1 MKKSVNYTL
10 TLLLFIL
17 TGLLSCDDF
26 IEEDIEGEII
36 VLLAP
41 ANNLTTIQLTHTFW
55 WDWLEDAEQYNMQ
68 VVEGSFT
75 SVTQF
80 LLDTTVTRNKFD
92 FTLHPGTFQ
101 WRVKG
106 INNGSETYFTTFTIV
121 IDSSLD
127 ISSQQVI
134 LNSPTNNFI
143 TNNNNITFTWNNLL
157 NADDYLI
164 EIHEGNFTGNIV
176 FGPQIT
182 STTSFTTTLPEGIL
196 AWGVQARNA
205 TSNTSTAF
213 AIRTLTIDTTSP
225 NVVTLTAPP
234 DNATLS
240 NGIHTYSWT
249 QGVNTGTA
257 LTDAIFFYSDVSA
270 TNLIKS
276 AQAIGTSH
284 QDSLGVGVFY
294 WRVQS
299 TDAAG
304 NIGPMSN
311 IRKLTIQ

>member
-1 MKKSVNYTL
+1 MKKIVKYSIIS
-10 TLLLFIL
+10 LLLTAVIA
-17 TGLLSCDDF
+17 CNDF
-26 IEEDIEGEII
+26 IEKDIDKETIT
-36 VLLAP
+36 LLAP
-41 ANNLTTIQLTHTFW
+41 ANYLTTIQLTHTFW
-55 WDWLEDAEQYNMQ
+55 WNWLDGAEQYNMQ

-75 SVTQF
+75 SVTKF
-80 LLDTTVTRNKFD
+80 LLDTTISKNKFEY
-92 FTLHPGTFQ
+92 TLYPGTFQ

-106 INNGSETYFTTFTIV
+106 MNNGSETNFSTFTV
-121 IDSSLD
+121 TIDSSLD
-127 ISSQQVI
+127 ISSQQIVLSAPI
-134 LNSPTNNFI
+134 DNYI
-143 TNNNNITFTWNNLL
+143 TNNDNITFTWNNLL

-164 EIHEGNFTGNIV
+164 EIHENTWTGNLV
-176 FGPQIT
+176 FGPQV
-182 STTSFTTTLPEGIL
+182 TTSNSVTTTLPEGTFV
-196 AWGVQARNA
+196 WGIQGRNA

-213 AIRTLTIDTTSP
+213 SIRTLTIDTTSP
-225 NVVTLTAPP
+225 NMVTLVAPA

-240 NGIHTYSWT
+240 NGYHTYSWT
-249 QGVNTGTA
+249 QGANTGTA
-257 LTDAIFFYSDVSA
+257 LTDDIFFYSDASA

-276 AQAIGTSH
+276 IQAAGTSH